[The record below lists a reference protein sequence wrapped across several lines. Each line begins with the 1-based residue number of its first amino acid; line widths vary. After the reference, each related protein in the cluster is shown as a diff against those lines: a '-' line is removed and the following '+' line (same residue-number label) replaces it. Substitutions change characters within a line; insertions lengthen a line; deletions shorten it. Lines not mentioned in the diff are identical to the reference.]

1 MDRTLLAAAAFAAFA
16 ATAASANVVTDWS
29 EKASAAAYT
38 MAGGPGTGGARLS
51 AMAHVAMFEAVNS
64 IQPRYTP
71 YRARLQAERDASPE
85 AAASAAAYGVLSK
98 MVTVPERLKE
108 FEALHAQVLA
118 AIPDGP
124 AKTHG
129 LEVGARAAEAMIAE
143 RSGDG
148 SDTPNDYRPATAPGV
163 YVPTQFPVA
172 INWFKVKPFGMARP
186 DQFRAPPPYALSSPE
201 WARDMNE
208 VKRLGAKTGSARNEE
223 QSRIAKFWE
232 FVGPGTYNP
241 LGLHLVKERKLDVV
255 DSARA
260 LALMNIAT
268 FDAGIAVFDSK
279 YAYNFWRPVTAIRN
293 ADRDGNDA
301 TERDDRWEPYI
312 PTPMHPE
319 YPCAH
324 CTFQSAAAAAL
335 RSIFGD
341 EIPEAKLVSTT
352 APGVTRTFTRLSG
365 YVQEVINARI
375 YDGVH
380 YRTSGEV
387 GAEVGRQVGEY
398 AAANYLKPLR

>member
-1 MDRTLLAAAAFAAFA
+1 MS
-16 ATAASANVVTDWS
+16 ATAVSANVVTDWS
-29 EKASAAAYT
+29 ERASAAAYFMT
-38 MAGGPGTGGARLS
+38 GGPGTGGTRLS
-51 AMAHVAMFEAVNS
+51 AMAHVAMFEALNS
-64 IQPRYTP
+64 IEPRYTP
-71 YRARLQAERDASPE
+71 YRARLQAERDSSPE

-98 MVTVPERLKE
+98 LVTVPERLKE
-108 FEALHAQVLA
+108 YEAFHAQVLA
-118 AIPDGP
+118 SIPEGP

-129 LEVGARAAEAMIAE
+129 IDLGARAAAAIIAE
-143 RSGDG
+143 RTGDG
-148 SDTPNDYRPATAPGV
+148 SDAPNDYRPVTSPGV
-163 YVPTQFPVA
+163 YVPTQFPAA
-172 INWFKVKPFGMARP
+172 INWFKARP
-186 DQFRAPPPYALSSPE
+186 FAMSRADQFRAPPPYALSSPA

-208 VKRLGAKTGSARNEE
+208 VKRLGAKTGSARTEE

-232 FVGPGTYNP
+232 FIGPGTYNP
-241 LGLHLVKERKLDVV
+241 LGVHLVKERKLDTL

-260 LALMNIAT
+260 LALVNIAT

-279 YAYNFWRPVTAIRN
+279 YTYNFWRPVTAIRN
-293 ADRDGNDA
+293 ADNDGNDA

-352 APGVTRTFTRLSG
+352 APGVTRSYTKLSD
-365 YVQEVINARI
+365 YVNEVINARI

-387 GAEVGRQVGEY
+387 GAGIGRQIGEY